1 MAADEIEYRVI
12 RSAKRT
18 KTVQARM
25 VDGVAEIRIPQ
36 RMTKAQERE
45 AVAEMLGRL
54 QAKSARTPAT
64 DQALAARAA
73 ALNAQVLESRA
84 SFRSIRW
91 VSNQRSRWGSCTTS
105 TGDIRISDRLKGAPD
120 YVVDA
125 VIVHELTHTFVHN
138 HSQEFWSWANRAPQA
153 ERAKGYLDALQR
165 FV

>member
-1 MAADEIEYRVI
+1 
-12 RSAKRT
+12 
-18 KTVQARM
+18 M

-54 QAKSARTPAT
+54 KAKSARTPAT